1 MNGTAVPVQ
10 ETQDKQENATA
21 GPMQRDA
28 GERYDWAPA
37 RRRRKMQET
46 GARCR
51 ALRPG
56 AYIRTSP
63 RERAA
68 GTNRRRIVMRI
79 EQITLHRICL
89 QLKSPFATSYGAY
102 TDRET
107 ILVEVR
113 DESGATGWGECV
125 AFATPWYTE
134 ETVETAWHMMERYL
148 IPTLLHCEIA
158 HPDEVLPLF
167 AFVRRHHM
175 AKAGLEMA
183 VWDLYARRRGQPL
196 ATVIGGV
203 RQQIETGVAVGLQE
217 TPEKL
222 YRVIEQYLA
231 DGYRRIKVKIKPGH
245 DVELVRGIRAHFPDL
260 PLMADANSAY
270 TLEDVALLKQLDDFG
285 LMMIE
290 QPLAADDI
298 VDHAELQKQ
307 LRTPICLD
315 ESLVACEDVRK
326 AIMLGSCRV
335 VNVKIGRV
343 GGLSEAVRIHDLCHS
358 RGVPLWCGGMLETGV
373 GRAHNIALATLPGFT
388 LPGDISASSRYW
400 ERDIIVPE
408 VTVSDGRIAVP
419 DRPGIGYEMDRD
431 YLRHVSL
438 HVQTYR

>member
-1 MNGTAVPVQ
+1 
-10 ETQDKQENATA
+10 
-21 GPMQRDA
+21 
-28 GERYDWAPA
+28 
-37 RRRRKMQET
+37 
-46 GARCR
+46 
-51 ALRPG
+51 
-56 AYIRTSP
+56 
-63 RERAA
+63 
-68 GTNRRRIVMRI
+68 MRI

-148 IPTLLHCEIA
+148 IPTLLRREIV

-167 AFVRRHHM
+167 AFVKRHHM

-203 RQQIETGVAVGLQE
+203 RQEIETGVAVGLQE
-217 TPEKL
+217 TQEKL
-222 YRVIEQYLA
+222 YRVIEQYLS
-231 DGYRRIKVKIKPGH
+231 DGYRRIKVKIKPGL

-270 TLEDVALLKQLDDFG
+270 TLDDVALLKQLDDFG

-343 GGLSEAVRIHDLCHS
+343 GGLSEAIRIHDLCHS

-408 VTVSDGRIAVP
+408 VSVRAGKIAVP